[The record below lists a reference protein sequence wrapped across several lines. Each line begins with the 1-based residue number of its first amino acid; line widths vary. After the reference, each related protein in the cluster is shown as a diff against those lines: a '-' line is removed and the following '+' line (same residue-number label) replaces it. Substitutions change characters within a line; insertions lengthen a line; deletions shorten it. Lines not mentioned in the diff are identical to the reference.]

1 MIHIRDQLTIARRAL
16 IVLIGTALTTA
27 FAALPLA
34 VDATAVPFADEP
46 STVTVDLHLADALVV
61 VLGADGVGIGPVI
74 VPEPELAADANG
86 ALDRV
91 PTITALHRSDVIE
104 DVHTGV
110 VYLHDTA
117 DVRAVARAYAERLGE
132 LGFEVSVDGPILH
145 ATNGDLTYRVV
156 VGLDEFD
163 GDHAVRVYVGL

>member
-1 MIHIRDQLTIARRAL
+1 MAPGGTNGDARFDH
-16 IVLIGTALTTA
+16 TLTTA
-27 FAALPLA
+27 FAALPLT

-46 STVTVDLHLADALVV
+46 STVT
-61 VLGADGVGIGPVI
+61 
-74 VPEPELAADANG
+74 
-86 ALDRV
+86 
-91 PTITALHRSDVIE
+91 
-104 DVHTGV
+104 

-145 ATNGDLTYRVV
+145 ASNGDRSYRVV